1 MLNKVTNSLGNHID
15 RLDYIRV
22 LACFMVVLAHCCDP
36 FVGKFDN
43 SNDWVTAVGVGSSL
57 RPCVPLFAMISGVLL
72 FPVKLGMLDFYKRR
86 AKRIGVPFI
95 VWSLALPLMYY
106 AYFTAGVQTSNANIM
121 ADNYTWAATLD
132 KLWTWLFNFNYDT
145 TPLWYMYMLIG
156 LYLFIPVISAWLERA
171 KREEVKLFLGIW
183 MVSMMVPFVQMFA
196 PMLGY
201 AGNYGNLGIWGVC
214 DWNPYG
220 LFYNFSGF
228 MGYMVLAHYL
238 TKYPLDWSWKKTFS
252 IITPMYLVGFGI
264 TFWGYLETQKL
275 YPGDYSKLEILWYF
289 SGIQVFMMTFAIWV
303 LMSKLPLKENKLM
316 KKLASLTL
324 GIFLAHFF
332 FVQVAYDTLQ
342 ATTLSALPAFVQI
355 ALMAV
360 LAFTITL
367 ILVWGLS
374 ISKLTRKSVM

>member
-1 MLNKVTNSLGNHID
+1 
-15 RLDYIRV
+15 
-22 LACFMVVLAHCCDP
+22 
-36 FVGKFDN
+36 
-43 SNDWVTAVGVGSSL
+43 
-57 RPCVPLFAMISGVLL
+57 
-72 FPVKLGMLDFYKRR
+72 
-86 AKRIGVPFI
+86 
-95 VWSLALPLMYY
+95 
-106 AYFTAGVQTSNANIM
+106 
-121 ADNYTWAATLD
+121 
-132 KLWTWLFNFNYDT
+132 
-145 TPLWYMYMLIG
+145 
-156 LYLFIPVISAWLERA
+156 
-171 KREEVKLFLGIW
+171 
-183 MVSMMVPFVQMFA
+183 MVPFVQMFA

-360 LAFTITL
+360 FAFTITL